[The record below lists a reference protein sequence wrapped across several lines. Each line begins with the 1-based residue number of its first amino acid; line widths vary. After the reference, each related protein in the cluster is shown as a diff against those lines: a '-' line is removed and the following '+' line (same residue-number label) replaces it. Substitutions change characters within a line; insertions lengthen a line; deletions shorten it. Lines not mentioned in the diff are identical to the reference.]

1 MAQRTVPAGPAHVIP
16 SSAPGWAPV
25 WGLPLAA
32 GLLVL
37 LVGYLAAAH
46 RPEESSVALWW
57 PVAGVSVGAY
67 AVAWRRQQRLTVLAA
82 LALGVFGAEL
92 VAGYSPAA
100 SLWLALANI
109 ADPVLCIGL
118 LSRVLPD
125 LRLRDA
131 RDFARFCT
139 AALAGV
145 LATAAIAATPVHLL
159 LEADVWTVMRAVVP
173 SHLSAVLVIAPL
185 ALLAPRRPAP
195 AGRVETTVQVTTLV
209 LVTLWVFAPG
219 QDLPFTF
226 LCIGFL
232 IWGAARVS
240 APVMW
245 SEVVLVAV
253 IGAVTTTWGWG
264 SYAAAVTAYRL
275 PPETMATL
283 LDVMILGVPL
293 AVWPLWLAMD
303 VHRASLAEVRESREL
318 LDSVLEGATGTAIV
332 GAGLDGTIT
341 SWNTGA
347 ERVFGWSAPQVVGL
361 RSVTALRTA
370 PAERSLDALVA
381 PLLAGRAWVDQDWE
395 CSRADGRQVTV
406 AVRVTARRS
415 ADDAVLGWIV
425 VGEDVTEKRR
435 TERALQDALERERQA
450 VQRLEDLDAV
460 KTAFVQSVSHELR
473 TPMTSVL
480 GYTDMLME
488 ERAGDLNDRQRRM
501 LTSVAR
507 NGRRLLT
514 LIEDLLL
521 LSRVEQRSPTAVTER
536 LDLRTSVQ
544 RGCEAVAPQAESAS
558 VRLATGL
565 GPGPTPVIGDPD
577 QLERLTVNLVG
588 NAVKFSPAGS
598 TVEVSVATRDG
609 EAVLTVSD
617 RGMGVPEDEVARLFE
632 RFFRSSNAQ
641 RAEVQGSGLGLAI
654 VKEVVDHHD
663 GQVEVE
669 SEEGVGTTVRVRL
682 PLQAPTPTGPR
693 AHPDSTRADTTVG
706 TT

>member
-1 MAQRTVPAGPAHVIP
+1 MRAAAQRHAAPGHVIP
-16 SSAPGWAPV
+16 SSAPGWAPA
-25 WGLPLAA
+25 WGLPLASA
-32 GLLVL
+32 ALVL

-46 RPEESSVALWW
+46 RPLESSVALWW

-67 AVAWRRQQRLTVLAA
+67 AVAWRRRQRAAVLAA
-82 LALGVFGAEL
+82 LGLGVLGAEL
-92 VAGYSPAA
+92 LAGYTPAA
-100 SLWLALANI
+100 SLWLALANL
-109 ADPVLCIGL
+109 ADPVVCVGL

-139 AALAGV
+139 AALVGV
-145 LATAAIAATPVHLL
+145 LATAVVAAMPVHLL

-195 AGRVETTVQVTTLV
+195 AGRLETTAQVTTLV
-209 LVTLWVFAPG
+209 LVTVWVFAPG

-240 APVMW
+240 ALALW
-245 SEVVLVAV
+245 GQVVLVAV
-253 IGAVTTTWGWG
+253 IAALATTWGWG
-264 SYAAAVTAYRL
+264 TYAATVAAYRL

-283 LDVMILGVPL
+283 LDVMIAGIAL

-332 GAGLDGTIT
+332 GAGLDGTVT

-347 ERVFGWSAPQVVGL
+347 ERVFGWPAAQVVGL

-370 PAERSLDALVA
+370 PVEPSLDALVA

-395 CSRADGRQVTV
+395 CSRGDGRQVTV

-415 ADDAVLGWIV
+415 ADGAVLGWIV

-450 VQRLEDLDAV
+450 VQRLEDLDAA
-460 KTAFVQSVSHELR
+460 KSTFVQSVSHELR

-480 GYTDMLME
+480 GYTDMLLE
-488 ERAGDLNDRQRRM
+488 QRAGDDLNDRQRRM
-501 LTSVAR
+501 LVSVSR

-521 LSRVEQRSPTAVTER
+521 LSRVETRAFTAVTER
-536 LDLRTSVQ
+536 LDLRTSVR
-544 RGCEAVAPQAESAS
+544 RGCEAVAPQAEAAS
-558 VRLATGL
+558 VHLETDL
-565 GPGPTPVIGDPD
+565 GPGAVPVIGDAD

-598 TVEVSVATRDG
+598 TVRVCVTARDG

-617 RGMGVPEDEVARLFE
+617 QGMGIPQDEVARLFE
-632 RFFRSSNAQ
+632 RFFRSSNAR

-654 VKEVVDHHD
+654 AKEVVDRHD

-669 SEEGVGTTVRVRL
+669 SQEGAGTTFLVRL
-682 PLQAPTPTGPR
+682 PLQAPVRSG
-693 AHPDSTRADTTVG
+693 STRQVTRSA
-706 TT
+706 